1 MSTLVSGESYHADR
15 LVLTRAEHFSPLTG
29 GGGEG
34 GWTVGGGV
42 ATRRVIPGQQVD
54 PLELLEGRVLLEG
67 YRSRSIGSRAD
78 SA

>member
-1 MSTLVSGESYHADR
+1 M
-15 LVLTRAEHFSPLTG
+15 
-29 GGGEG
+29 
-34 GWTVGGGV
+34 